1 MNVLTGFFFKG
12 RKIVLKVF
20 TPLESPAIYGGD
32 DINQASRRVESTT
45 IPYRKGG
52 VKAPSFLMGFTSFLM
67 SLIVGV
73 IIVSCASAP
82 PSKKDVVSPET
93 QIKEAE
99 SSKQVKLMNERILM
113 SSLSSK
119 RDPYRDY
126 KIGPEDLLE
135 ISVFEDEKL
144 NKAVR
149 VSSQGNISL
158 PLLGILR
165 VKDLTANELEKEI
178 RDLLAEKYLQ
188 DPHVSVFIREYR
200 NQQISV
206 MGAVEKPGVYDVK
219 GQKTVLDL
227 LAMAGGLAGS
237 PKENAGPLLFLIRP
251 ARLEDEPS
259 KEKKDSEE
267 QTTKTFVIDLEE
279 LLIKGDLTLNL
290 PLIHGDVINIPSSGK
305 IFVGGEVRSPGGF
318 PLSGRKITVG
328 QAITMAGGLKYEANG
343 SETKIFRHSEKGTE
357 REVLSINVYAIQKG
371 ENEDPYLKEN
381 DIIMV
386 PKHGVKSFL
395 TGVRDTFR
403 GFLGFGVSVTAY

>member
-1 MNVLTGFFFKG
+1 LKGG
-12 RKIVLKVF
+12 RKVSKVF

-32 DINQASRRVESTT
+32 DINQAS

-52 VKAPSFLMGFTSFLM
+52 VKAPSFLMGFTSFLI
-67 SLIVGV
+67 SLIVGLF
-73 IIVSCASAP
+73 IVSCVYAP
-82 PSKKDVVSPET
+82 PSKKDVVSPEI
-93 QIKEAE
+93 QIRETE

-113 SSLSSK
+113 STLSSK

-135 ISVFEDEKL
+135 ITVFEDAQL

-165 VKDLTANELEKEI
+165 VKDLTAYELEKEI

-188 DPHVSVFIREYR
+188 DPHVNVFIREYR

-206 MGAVEKPGVYDVK
+206 MGAVDKPGLYDVK

-251 ARLEDEPS
+251 ARPEDESS
-259 KEKKDSEE
+259 KEKKDSDE
-267 QTTKTFVIDLEE
+267 QTPKTFVIDLEE
-279 LLIKGDLTLNL
+279 LLFKGDLYMT
-290 PLIHGDVINIPSSGK
+290 S
-305 IFVGGEVRSPGGF
+305 
-318 PLSGRKITVG
+318 
-328 QAITMAGGLKYEANG
+328 
-343 SETKIFRHSEKGTE
+343 
-357 REVLSINVYAIQKG
+357 
-371 ENEDPYLKEN
+371 
-381 DIIMV
+381 
-386 PKHGVKSFL
+386 
-395 TGVRDTFR
+395 
-403 GFLGFGVSVTAY
+403 

>member
-1 MNVLTGFFFKG
+1 M
-12 RKIVLKVF
+12 LKVF

-32 DINQASRRVESTT
+32 DINQAS

-52 VKAPSFLMGFTSFLM
+52 VKAPSFLMGFTSFLI
-67 SLIVGV
+67 SLIVGLF
-73 IIVSCASAP
+73 IVSCASAP
-82 PSKKDVVSPET
+82 SPKRDVISPET

-113 SSLSSK
+113 STLSSK

-135 ISVFEDEKL
+135 ISVFEDKEL
-144 NKAVR
+144 NKTVR

-165 VKDLTANELEKEI
+165 VKDLTAYELEKEI
-178 RDLLAEKYLQ
+178 RDLLAEKFLQ

-206 MGAVEKPGVYDVK
+206 MGAVDKPGLYDVK

-251 ARLEDEPS
+251 ARPEDESS
-259 KEKKDSEE
+259 KEKKDSDE
-267 QTTKTFVIDLEE
+267 QTPKTFVIDLEE
-279 LLIKGDLTLNL
+279 LLFKGDLTLNL
-290 PLIHGDVINIPSSGK
+290 PLIHGDVINIPFSGK

-318 PLSGRKITVG
+318 PLSGRKMTVG
-328 QAITMAGGLKYEANG
+328 QAITVAGGLKYEANG
-343 SETKIFRHSEKGTE
+343 SETKIFRYSEKGTE
-357 REVLSINVYAIQKG
+357 REALSVNVYAIQKG
-371 ENEDPYLKEN
+371 ESEDPYLKEN
-381 DIIMV
+381 DIIIV
-386 PKHGVKSFL
+386 PKSGVKAFL
-395 TGVRDTFR
+395 TGVRDTFK
-403 GFLGFGVSVTAY
+403 GLLGFGVSLGTL